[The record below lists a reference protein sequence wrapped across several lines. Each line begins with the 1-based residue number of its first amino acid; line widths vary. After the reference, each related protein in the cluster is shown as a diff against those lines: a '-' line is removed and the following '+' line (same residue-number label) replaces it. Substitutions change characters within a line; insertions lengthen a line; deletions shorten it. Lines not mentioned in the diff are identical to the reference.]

1 MIFKGCAINLVTPFT
16 DTNEIDF
23 ECLEKLVKSH
33 LDNDIGAIVLGRA
46 TGEFQAMNDDEIISV
61 IESVVKVVDKK
72 IPVIVQTGFNDM
84 ARSVGLSIRAKM
96 SGADALILSSPYYNH
111 TNKHG
116 LLNHFRAIA
125 IASSLPCYI
134 ENDPERCG
142 FDISTEVIELITVV
156 KNIVGIIESSDDI
169 NKFAK
174 LKYTLPDD
182 MELIC
187 GNDKMA
193 IPALSLGANGYIS
206 VLANICPDVS
216 VDIYK
221 LFMNGDLLSSRE
233 LFFNYL
239 SLIEAL
245 DLEPNPI
252 PIKTTMNMLGYDV
265 GEFRLPLST
274 MDPDKAAQIATL
286 LMDMGI
292 IDL

>member
-23 ECLEKLVKSH
+23 ECLEKLVKIH
-33 LDNDIGAIVLGRA
+33 LKNGVSAIVLGRS

-61 IESVVKVVDKK
+61 LESVVSVVKK
-72 IPVIVQTGFNDM
+72 EIPVIVQTGFNDM
-84 ARSVGLSIRAKM
+84 ARSVSLSIRAKM

-111 TNKHG
+111 TNRHG

-134 ENDPERCG
+134 ENDSTRCG
-142 FDISTEVIELITVV
+142 FDISTEVIELLTVV
-156 KNIVGIIESSDDI
+156 KNIVGVIECSEDI
-169 NKFAK
+169 NKFAN
-174 LKYTLPDD
+174 LKAVLPDD
-182 MELIC
+182 IELVC
-187 GNDKMA
+187 GNDKMV

-206 VLANICPDVS
+206 VLANICPEVS
-216 VDIYK
+216 VSIYNNFMDGDI
-221 LFMNGDLLSSRE
+221 LSARE
-233 LFFNYL
+233 IFFNYL
-239 SLIEAL
+239 SLIKSL
-245 DLEPNPI
+245 DLDPNPI

>member
-23 ECLEKLVKSH
+23 ECLERLVKVH
-33 LDNDIGAIVLGRA
+33 LSNGVSAIVLGRS

-61 IESVVKVVDKK
+61 LESVVKTVKHK

-116 LLNHFRAIA
+116 LLNHFRAMA

-134 ENDPERCG
+134 ENDPIRCG
-142 FDISTEVIELITVV
+142 FDISTEIIELLTVV
-156 KNIVGIIESSDDI
+156 KNIVGVIESSEDI

-174 LKYTLPDD
+174 LRAVLPDD
-182 MELIC
+182 IELIC

-193 IPALSLGANGYIS
+193 IPALSLGASGYIS
-206 VLANICPDVS
+206 VLANICPEIS
-216 VDIYK
+216 VAIYK
-221 LFMNGDLLSSRE
+221 NFMDGDISSARE
-233 LFFNYL
+233 VFFNYL
-239 SLIEAL
+239 SLMEAL
-245 DLEPNPI
+245 DLDPNPI